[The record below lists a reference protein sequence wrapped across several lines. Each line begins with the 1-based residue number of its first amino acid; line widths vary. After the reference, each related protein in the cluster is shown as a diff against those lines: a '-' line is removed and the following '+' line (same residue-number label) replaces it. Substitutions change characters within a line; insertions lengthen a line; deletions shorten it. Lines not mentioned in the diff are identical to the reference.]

1 MSVLTNFDT
10 NANFWELNTQFK
22 IPKVFNDFYTSD
34 KSKNKAHSSKI
45 MWAIALLVDNS
56 EANIFR
62 NISIEDK
69 KIIIVEDFLNEKI
82 EDFNWDNY
90 KSIIQKYEEL
100 SMSKLERSLYIY
112 EQKLEER
119 DIFIKNTTYDI
130 ENASSLDK
138 IISSTKGIFDLIS
151 KLRDEIVKEKSTGE
165 TKGSM
170 VESAGELGII

>member
-10 NANFWELNTQFK
+10 NANFWELNPQFK
-22 IPKVFNDFYTSD
+22 IPKVFKDFYTSD

-45 MWAIALLVDNS
+45 MWAIALLIDNT

-62 NISIEDK
+62 NISTEDK
-69 KIIIVEDFLNEKI
+69 KIIIVEDFLNEDV
-82 EDFNWDNY
+82 EGFNWDTY
-90 KSIIQKYEEL
+90 KQLIQKYEEL
-100 SMSKLERSLYIY
+100 NMSKLERSLYIY

-119 DIFIKNTTYDI
+119 DNFIKDTTYDI